1 MTIVDV
7 EPCSNCDDGWIGETL
22 EDVCNVCDG
31 DQVVPVRREDKA
43 IPVDPVVEIK
53 TNSVTQ
59 IAADVVG
66 QSSADALR
74 QMAAWCDN
82 QPEEILV
89 VHMSCDGVSL
99 VAVIDRVDIEPRVD
113 ADFLVAEG
121 ARINGL
127 PKHPPT

>member
-1 MTIVDV
+1 MISC
-7 EPCSNCDDGWIGETL
+7 EPIT
-22 EDVCNVCDG
+22 
-31 DQVVPVRREDKA
+31 
-43 IPVDPVVEIK
+43 EIK
-53 TNSVTQ
+53 ASDVMQ

-74 QMAAWCDN
+74 QMAAWCDE

-99 VAVIDRVDIEPRVD
+99 VAIIDRIDIEPRVD
-113 ADFLVAEG
+113 AEFLVAEG